1 MVLILDRLVTNFT
14 SNINLLVK
22 LVTPTLGSMQKTTI
36 EAWRRLR
43 VRLFFSSSFITTK
56 MR

>member
-22 LVTPTLGSMQKTTI
+22 LVTHTLGSMQKTTI